1 MEAERKF
8 RVGVIDVLGGCVLGG
23 GGVGGLIL
31 RAGSKAKW
39 EILSDRAA
47 RLKETSY
54 DASEPWDLGIYAEIS
69 TLLLC
74 NDMRRQVV
82 RLSFPPP
89 FPIFFLYPLYPTL
102 PLLLRRSS
110 VSGPTNFRNYET
122 VSLKWRL
129 EINPWK
135 KRFLLVATLFSSLSL
150 SLFLSPFFL
159 SLFLISTFILLLN
172 FARCEERS
180 VGW

>member
-1 MEAERKF
+1 MTPLSR
-8 RVGVIDVLGGCVLGG
+8 
-23 GGVGGLIL
+23 
-31 RAGSKAKW
+31 
-39 EILSDRAA
+39 EILESMPRF
-47 RLKETSY
+47 
-54 DASEPWDLGIYAEIS
+54 
-69 TLLLC
+69 
-74 NDMRRQVV
+74 RRFYYVTTCVV
-82 RLSFPPP
+82 KSFVLVFPPLST
-89 FPIFFLYPLYPTL
+89 IFFLYPLYPTL

-150 SLFLSPFFL
+150 FLSPFFP